1 MDKRKALFWLN
12 LFFAVA
18 IIAVDIAF
26 IVLGQPY
33 IYKTTA
39 SVLFVGL
46 GLLNFVF
53 AFFMGKERN
62 KLFKYF
68 MLTALIFACLGDIV
82 LIDYFMIGAIL
93 FAIGHIFFFVSY
105 SLLHKLNLRDLLISI
120 SIFGI
125 ALILILV
132 PKIFDFNG
140 MLPIVIVYAFII

>member
-1 MDKRKALFWLN
+1 M
-12 LFFAVA
+12 
-18 IIAVDIAF
+18 
-26 IVLGQPY
+26 
-33 IYKTTA
+33 
-39 SVLFVGL
+39 
-46 GLLNFVF
+46 
-53 AFFMGKERN
+53 
-62 KLFKYF
+62 
-68 MLTALIFACLGDIV
+68 

-140 MLPIVIVYAFII
+140 MLPIVIVYAFIISFMLGKSISNLFTKKYFDKIF